1 MGIADRPARGHR
13 KATDPGANR
22 RGRPRGNLRLGDGRG
37 QPPVLACK
45 AMSNEPEADL
55 RRLAWLVESGADEA
69 IEERPQNRL
78 QPSKPAVDQPHET
91 ARPAGFSERQPAP
104 ADVSGADVSGAG
116 TPTAQPAAQPGAQP
130 ALGQSEDAAL
140 TSSDAAV
147 ASARHLAAEAQSI
160 EDLRAALLAFDG
172 CALKATATNLCLFD
186 GNPEAKVMII
196 GEAPGAE
203 EDRQGRP
210 FVGAAGQLLDRMLAP
225 IGLDRQSVY
234 ITNLLFWRPPGNRNP
249 TAAEVA
255 ACLPFLERQ
264 VELVD
269 PSHLLLLGA
278 SSVRTLLAR
287 QEGILKLRGRWAHY
301 QQAGLSRP
309 IPAMPTLHPAYL
321 LRQPAQKRLAWR
333 DFLAFARA
341 FRAGEDPL
349 TSS

>member
-1 MGIADRPARGHR
+1 M
-13 KATDPGANR
+13 
-22 RGRPRGNLRLGDGRG
+22 
-37 QPPVLACK
+37 LAWA
-45 AMSNEPEADL
+45 AMSSERDSDL
-55 RRLAWLVESGADEA
+55 SRLLWQVDSGADEA
-69 IEERPQNRL
+69 IEDRPRDRL
-78 QPSKPAVDQPHET
+78 RPAEPAAEATVNSFADPAVGSPVDPPAAA
-91 ARPAGFSERQPAP
+91 ARPAGFADAAASGAPAP
-104 ADVSGADVSGAG
+104 QAALWQAEDGA
-116 TPTAQPAAQPGAQP
+116 PAA
-130 ALGQSEDAAL
+130 GQ
-140 TSSDAAV
+140 AAV
-147 ASARHLAAEAQSI
+147 ASARHLAAAARSI
-160 EDLRAALLAFDG
+160 DELRAALEAFDG
-172 CALKATATNLCLFD
+172 CALKATAMNLCLYD
-186 GNPEAKVMII
+186 GNPAAKIMIV

-210 FVGAAGQLLDRMLAP
+210 FVGAAGQLLDRMLAA
-225 IGLDRQSVY
+225 IGLDRDTVY

-287 QEGILKLRGRWAHY
+287 QEGILKLRGRWQHY
-301 QQAGLSRP
+301 QHAGLARP
-309 IPAMPTLHPAYL
+309 IPAMPSLHPAYL

-341 FRAGEDPL
+341 CRLGEDPL

>member
-1 MGIADRPARGHR
+1 
-13 KATDPGANR
+13 
-22 RGRPRGNLRLGDGRG
+22 
-37 QPPVLACK
+37 
-45 AMSNEPEADL
+45 MSNEPESDL

-78 QPSKPAVDQPHET
+78 QPFKPAVDQPHET

-160 EDLRAALLAFDG
+160 EDLRAALLAFEG
-172 CALKATATNLCLFD
+172 CALKATAMNLCLFD

>member
-1 MGIADRPARGHR
+1 MQNDRDSAR
-13 KATDPGANR
+13 AA
-22 RGRPRGNLRLGDGRG
+22 
-37 QPPVLACK
+37 
-45 AMSNEPEADL
+45 
-55 RRLAWLVESGADEA
+55 LAWLVESGADEA
-69 IEERPQNRL
+69 IEEAPLNRL
-78 QPSKPAVDQPHET
+78 
-91 ARPAGFSERQPAP
+91 AP
-104 ADVSGADVSGAG
+104 
-116 TPTAQPAAQPGAQP
+116 TPEPPPEPPAAQPPPSPEPSP
-130 ALGQSEDAAL
+130 ARQRPAAPGGFAESRPAPDGRPEGPQAAL
-140 TSSDAAV
+140 WQAEGAGQTASDAAV
-147 ASARHLAAEAQSI
+147 SSARRLAGEAASI
-160 EDLRAALLAFDG
+160 EALRTALAGFDG
-172 CALKATATNLCLFD
+172 CPLKATATNLCLYD
-186 GNPEAKVMII
+186 GNPEAQIMII

-210 FVGAAGQLLDRMLAP
+210 FVGAAGQLLDRMLACV
-225 IGLDRQSVY
+225 GLDRGSVY

-278 SSVRTLLAR
+278 SSVKTLLGR

-301 QQAGLSRP
+301 QHVGLPRP

-333 DFLAFARA
+333 DLLAFHQAV
-341 FRAGEDPL
+341 RAGEDPL

>member
-1 MGIADRPARGHR
+1 
-13 KATDPGANR
+13 
-22 RGRPRGNLRLGDGRG
+22 
-37 QPPVLACK
+37 
-45 AMSNEPEADL
+45 MSNERESDL

-78 QPSKPAVDQPHET
+78 QPPKPAVDPPHET
-91 ARPAGFSERQPAP
+91 AWPETARPEAARPAGFAERQPAP
-104 ADVSGADVSGAG
+104 SDVSGADVSGADVSGA
-116 TPTAQPAAQPGAQP
+116 
-130 ALGQSEDAAL
+130 
-140 TSSDAAV
+140 DAAV

-160 EDLRAALLAFDG
+160 EDLRAALLAFEG

>member
-1 MGIADRPARGHR
+1 M
-13 KATDPGANR
+13 
-22 RGRPRGNLRLGDGRG
+22 
-37 QPPVLACK
+37 
-45 AMSNEPEADL
+45 AMSNERESDL
-55 RRLAWLVESGADEA
+55 SRLIWLVDGGADEA

-78 QPSKPAVDQPHET
+78 QPPKPAPDSRHET
-91 ARPAGFSERQPAP
+91 ARPAGFAE
-104 ADVSGADVSGAG
+104 
-116 TPTAQPAAQPGAQP
+116 AQPASAATPGPQA
-130 ALGQSEDAAL
+130 ALWQSEETGL
-140 TSSDAAV
+140 SSSDAAV
-147 ASARHLAAEAQSI
+147 ASARHLAAEAKSI
-160 EDLRAALLAFDG
+160 EELRAALLAFEG
-172 CALKATATNLCLFD
+172 CALKATAMNLCLFD
-186 GNPEAKVMII
+186 GNPKAQIMII

-210 FVGAAGQLLDRMLAP
+210 FVGAAGQLLDRMLAA
-225 IGLDRQSVY
+225 IGHDRQSVY

-269 PSHLLLLGA
+269 PSHVLLLGA

-301 QQAGLSRP
+301 QHAGLSRP

-349 TSS
+349 TSC

>member
-1 MGIADRPARGHR
+1 MASERDS
-13 KATDPGANR
+13 DL
-22 RGRPRGNLRLGDGRG
+22 GRLL
-37 QPPVLACK
+37 
-45 AMSNEPEADL
+45 
-55 RRLAWLVESGADEA
+55 WLVDSGADEA
-69 IEERPQNRL
+69 IEERPQDRL
-78 QPSKPAVDQPHET
+78 
-91 ARPAGFSERQPAP
+91 RPVAPPPVPPPDPPPAP
-104 ADVSGADVSGAG
+104 APDPPRGAG
-116 TPTAQPAAQPGAQP
+116 AGSQGARPQE
-130 ALGQSEDAAL
+130 ALWRPDDAGLPSA
-140 TSSDAAV
+140 DAAV
-147 ASARHLAAEAQSI
+147 ADARHLAAAAESI
-160 EDLRAALLAFDG
+160 EGLRAALMAFDG
-172 CALKATATNLCLFD
+172 CALKATAMNLCLYD
-186 GNPEAKVMII
+186 GNPAAKVMII

-210 FVGAAGQLLDRMLAP
+210 FVGAAGQLLDRMLAA

-287 QEGILKLRGRWAHY
+287 QEGILKLRGRWQHY
-301 QQAGLSRP
+301 QHAGLPRP
-309 IPAMPTLHPAYL
+309 IPAMPSLHPAYL

-341 FRAGEDPL
+341 YRSGEDPL

>member
-1 MGIADRPARGHR
+1 MVA
-13 KATDPGANR
+13 K
-22 RGRPRGNLRLGDGRG
+22 GDGRG
-37 QPPVLACK
+37 PPPVLAC
-45 AMSNEPEADL
+45 AVMANQRETDL
-55 RRLAWLVESGADEA
+55 DRLAWLAWQMDSGADEA
-69 IEERPQNRL
+69 IEDRPLNRL
-78 QPSKPAVDQPHET
+78 AAPQPESGPASQATRSPDH
-91 ARPAGFSERQPAP
+91 PAGL
-104 ADVSGADVSGAG
+104 AD
-116 TPTAQPAAQPGAQP
+116 PRPNAAQKPSPDPSQRPSPGPSPSPTLGLGAQG
-130 ALGQSEDAAL
+130 AQAAL
-140 TSSDAAV
+140 WQAEAPGVSSSDAAV

-160 EDLRAALLAFDG
+160 DELRAALLAFEG
-172 CALKATATNLCLFD
+172 CALKATATNLCMFD
-186 GNPEAKVMII
+186 GNPAAKVMII

-269 PSHLLLLGA
+269 PSHVLLLGA

-301 QQAGLSRP
+301 QHAGLARP

-349 TSS
+349 TAS

>member
-1 MGIADRPARGHR
+1 
-13 KATDPGANR
+13 
-22 RGRPRGNLRLGDGRG
+22 
-37 QPPVLACK
+37 
-45 AMSNEPEADL
+45 MSKTRESDL
-55 RRLAWLVESGADEA
+55 SALAWLVDGGANEA
-69 IEERPQNRL
+69 IEERPRNRL
-78 QPSKPAVDQPHET
+78 APRPAE
-91 ARPAGFSERQPAP
+91 ARPVDRPAADPAAPPGPGFADSRPATAPAGGRQQALRQPEQ
-104 ADVSGADVSGAG
+104 AG
-116 TPTAQPAAQPGAQP
+116 
-130 ALGQSEDAAL
+130 L

-147 ASARHLAAEAQSI
+147 ASAQHLAAEAQSI
-160 EDLRAALLAFDG
+160 EELRAALLAFEG
-172 CALKATATNLCLFD
+172 CALKATAMNLCLYD
-186 GNPEAKVMII
+186 GNPESQVMII

-210 FVGAAGQLLDRMLAP
+210 FVGAAGQLLDRMLAA
-225 IGLDRQSVY
+225 IGLDLQSVY

-301 QQAGLSRP
+301 QHAGLARP

-333 DFLAFARA
+333 DFLAFSRA
-341 FRAGEDPL
+341 YRAGEDPL

>member
-1 MGIADRPARGHR
+1 
-13 KATDPGANR
+13 
-22 RGRPRGNLRLGDGRG
+22 
-37 QPPVLACK
+37 
-45 AMSNEPEADL
+45 
-55 RRLAWLVESGADEA
+55 
-69 IEERPQNRL
+69 
-78 QPSKPAVDQPHET
+78 
-91 ARPAGFSERQPAP
+91 
-104 ADVSGADVSGAG
+104 
-116 TPTAQPAAQPGAQP
+116 
-130 ALGQSEDAAL
+130 
-140 TSSDAAV
+140 
-147 ASARHLAAEAQSI
+147 
-160 EDLRAALLAFDG
+160 
-172 CALKATATNLCLFD
+172 
-186 GNPEAKVMII
+186 MII

-264 VELVD
+264 VELIN

-333 DFLAFARA
+333 DFLAFAQA

>member
-1 MGIADRPARGHR
+1 M
-13 KATDPGANR
+13 
-22 RGRPRGNLRLGDGRG
+22 
-37 QPPVLACK
+37 LACE
-45 AMSNEPEADL
+45 AMADQRDTDL
-55 RRLAWLVESGADEA
+55 SQLAWLVDSGADEA

-78 QPSKPAVDQPHET
+78 QAPKAAPDTRPVPD
-91 ARPAGFSERQPAP
+91 RPAGLAEPRPGS
-104 ADVSGADVSGAG
+104 
-116 TPTAQPAAQPGAQP
+116 TPTPGAQP
-130 ALGQSEDAAL
+130 ARRQSEESGL
-140 TSSDAAV
+140 SSSDAAV
-147 ASARHLAAEAQSI
+147 ASARHLATEAQSI
-160 EDLRAALLAFDG
+160 EDLRAALLAFEG

-264 VELVD
+264 VELID

-301 QQAGLSRP
+301 QHAGLSRP

>member
-1 MGIADRPARGHR
+1 VA
-13 KATDPGANR
+13 
-22 RGRPRGNLRLGDGRG
+22 
-37 QPPVLACK
+37 QPV
-45 AMSNEPEADL
+45 
-55 RRLAWLVESGADEA
+55 
-69 IEERPQNRL
+69 
-78 QPSKPAVDQPHET
+78 
-91 ARPAGFSERQPAP
+91 
-104 ADVSGADVSGAG
+104 
-116 TPTAQPAAQPGAQP
+116 AQPAAQPGGQPGAQP

-140 TSSDAAV
+140 TSSDAAI

-160 EDLRAALLAFDG
+160 EDLRAALLAFEG
-172 CALKATATNLCLFD
+172 CALKATAMNLCLFD

-333 DFLAFARA
+333 DFLAFNRA

>member
-1 MGIADRPARGHR
+1 M
-13 KATDPGANR
+13 
-22 RGRPRGNLRLGDGRG
+22 
-37 QPPVLACK
+37 LAWA
-45 AMSNEPEADL
+45 AMSNEGDSDL
-55 RRLAWLVESGADEA
+55 SRLVWQVEGGADEA
-69 IEERPQNRL
+69 IEEQPQNRL
-78 QPSKPAVDQPHET
+78 QPREAAPEARRERAPSEGAAER
-91 ARPAGFSERQPAP
+91 RPAA
-104 ADVSGADVSGAG
+104 GAAAG
-116 TPTAQPAAQPGAQP
+116 TQR
-130 ALGQSEDAAL
+130 ALWRSEDAAL
-140 TSSDAAV
+140 PSSDATV
-147 ASARHLAAEAQSI
+147 ASARHLAAEARSI
-160 EDLRAALLAFDG
+160 EGLRAALMQFDG
-172 CALKATATNLCLFD
+172 CALKATATNLCLYD
-186 GNPEAKVMII
+186 GNPEARVMII

-210 FVGAAGQLLDRMLAP
+210 FVGAAGQLLDRMLAA

-287 QEGILKLRGRWAHY
+287 QDGILKLRGRWVHY
-301 QQAGLSRP
+301 QHAALARP

-333 DFLAFARA
+333 DFLAFSRA
-341 FRAGEDPL
+341 FRAGQDPL
-349 TSS
+349 TSC

>member
-1 MGIADRPARGHR
+1 M
-13 KATDPGANR
+13 
-22 RGRPRGNLRLGDGRG
+22 
-37 QPPVLACK
+37 LACE
-45 AMSNEPEADL
+45 AMSNERDPDL
-55 RRLAWLVESGADEA
+55 SRLAWLVDSGADEA

-78 QPSKPAVDQPHET
+78 QPP
-91 ARPAGFSERQPAP
+91 QPAP
-104 ADVSGADVSGAG
+104 DPRTDPAPPDGA
-116 TPTAQPAAQPGAQP
+116 PGALPGGQP
-130 ALGQSEDAAL
+130 PLWRPEDSGL
-140 TSSDAAV
+140 SSSDAAV
-147 ASARHLAAEAQSI
+147 ASAQHLATEAQSI
-160 EDLRAALLAFDG
+160 EALRAALLAFEG

-225 IGLDRQSVY
+225 IGLDRQTVY

-301 QQAGLSRP
+301 QHTGLSRP

-333 DFLAFARA
+333 DFLAFAQA
-341 FRAGEDPL
+341 FHAGEDPL

>member
-1 MGIADRPARGHR
+1 MP
-13 KATDPGANR
+13 N
-22 RGRPRGNLRLGDGRG
+22 
-37 QPPVLACK
+37 
-45 AMSNEPEADL
+45 EADSDL
-55 RRLAWLVESGADEA
+55 SRLAWLAWQVDSGADEA
-69 IEERPQNRL
+69 IEERPLNRL
-78 QPSKPAVDQPHET
+78 AAPRPASGPAPDPRPEAV
-91 ARPAGFSERQPAP
+91 RPAGLAEPRP
-104 ADVSGADVSGAG
+104 GASA
-116 TPTAQPAAQPGAQP
+116 PAAQAAPWQAEAPGP
-130 ALGQSEDAAL
+130 AS
-140 TSSDAAV
+140 TDAAV
-147 ASARHLAAEAQSI
+147 ASARHMAAEARSI
-160 EDLRAALLAFDG
+160 EELRAALLAFDG
-172 CALKATATNLCLFD
+172 CALKATATNLCMFD

-203 EDRQGRP
+203 EDRKGRP

-269 PSHLLLLGA
+269 PSHLMLLGA

-287 QEGILKLRGRWAHY
+287 REGILKLRGRWAHY
-301 QQAGLSRP
+301 QQAGLARP

-333 DFLAFARA
+333 DFLAFAQA

-349 TSS
+349 TAS

>member
-1 MGIADRPARGHR
+1 MP
-13 KATDPGANR
+13 
-22 RGRPRGNLRLGDGRG
+22 
-37 QPPVLACK
+37 
-45 AMSNEPEADL
+45 NERDSDL
-55 RRLAWLVESGADEA
+55 SRLAWLVDSGADEA

-78 QPSKPAVDQPHET
+78 QAPKPAPGP
-91 ARPAGFSERQPAP
+91 RPDPVRPTGLAEPRPSSTPSAG
-104 ADVSGADVSGAG
+104 G
-116 TPTAQPAAQPGAQP
+116 QP
-130 ALGQSEDAAL
+130 ALGQPEDTGL

-160 EDLRAALLAFDG
+160 EDLRAALSAFDG

-333 DFLAFARA
+333 DFLNFARA

>member
-1 MGIADRPARGHR
+1 
-13 KATDPGANR
+13 
-22 RGRPRGNLRLGDGRG
+22 
-37 QPPVLACK
+37 
-45 AMSNEPEADL
+45 MSDERASDL
-55 RRLAWLVESGADEA
+55 STLAWLVDSGADEA
-69 IEERPQNRL
+69 IEDQAQNRL
-78 QPSKPAVDQPHET
+78 KPRT
-91 ARPAGFSERQPAP
+91 ASPEAPTDARRAAAPTAGFADVPATVAAPDGRQP
-104 ADVSGADVSGAG
+104 V
-116 TPTAQPAAQPGAQP
+116 
-130 ALGQSEDAAL
+130 LWQSEETGL
-140 TSSDAAV
+140 SSSDAAV
-147 ASARHLAAEAQSI
+147 ASARHLAAEAHSI
-160 EDLRAALLAFDG
+160 EELRAALSTFEG
-172 CALKATATNLCLFD
+172 CALKATAMNLCLYD

-269 PSHLLLLGA
+269 PSHMLLLGA

-287 QEGILKLRGRWAHY
+287 QEGILKLRGRWGHY
-301 QQAGLSRP
+301 QHAGLAAP

-333 DFLAFARA
+333 DFLAFSQA

-349 TSS
+349 TSC

>member
-1 MGIADRPARGHR
+1 M
-13 KATDPGANR
+13 
-22 RGRPRGNLRLGDGRG
+22 
-37 QPPVLACK
+37 
-45 AMSNEPEADL
+45 AMSKEHESDL
-55 RRLAWLVESGADEA
+55 SRLAWLVDGGADEA

-78 QPSKPAVDQPHET
+78 QPPKPAPDPRREM
-91 ARPAGFSERQPAP
+91 ARPAGFAEAQPA
-104 ADVSGADVSGAG
+104 SAG
-116 TPTAQPAAQPGAQP
+116 TPTAQPAAQP
-130 ALGQSEDAAL
+130 ALWQSEDTGL
-140 TSSDAAV
+140 SSSDAAV
-147 ASARHLAAEAQSI
+147 ASARHLAAEAKSI
-160 EDLRAALLAFDG
+160 EELRAALLAFEG
-172 CALKATATNLCLFD
+172 CALKATAMNLCLFD
-186 GNPEAKVMII
+186 GNPEAQVMII

-269 PSHLLLLGA
+269 PSHVLLLGA

-301 QQAGLSRP
+301 QHAGLSRP

-349 TSS
+349 TSC

>member
-1 MGIADRPARGHR
+1 
-13 KATDPGANR
+13 
-22 RGRPRGNLRLGDGRG
+22 
-37 QPPVLACK
+37 
-45 AMSNEPEADL
+45 MSNERESDL

-78 QPSKPAVDQPHET
+78 QPPKPAVDPPHET
-91 ARPAGFSERQPAP
+91 AWPETARPEAARPAGFAERQPAP
-104 ADVSGADVSGAG
+104 SDVSGADVSGADVSGADVS
-116 TPTAQPAAQPGAQP
+116 GA
-130 ALGQSEDAAL
+130 
-140 TSSDAAV
+140 DAAV

-210 FVGAAGQLLDRMLAP
+210 FVGAAGQLLDRMLAA

-333 DFLAFARA
+333 DFLAFNRA

>member
-1 MGIADRPARGHR
+1 M
-13 KATDPGANR
+13 
-22 RGRPRGNLRLGDGRG
+22 
-37 QPPVLACK
+37 
-45 AMSNEPEADL
+45 
-55 RRLAWLVESGADEA
+55 
-69 IEERPQNRL
+69 
-78 QPSKPAVDQPHET
+78 
-91 ARPAGFSERQPAP
+91 
-104 ADVSGADVSGAG
+104 
-116 TPTAQPAAQPGAQP
+116 
-130 ALGQSEDAAL
+130 
-140 TSSDAAV
+140 
-147 ASARHLAAEAQSI
+147 AAEARSI

-196 GEAPGAE
+196 GEVPGAE

-301 QQAGLSRP
+301 QQAGLARP

-333 DFLAFARA
+333 DFLTFARA
-341 FRAGEDPL
+341 FHAGEDPL

>member
-1 MGIADRPARGHR
+1 M
-13 KATDPGANR
+13 
-22 RGRPRGNLRLGDGRG
+22 
-37 QPPVLACK
+37 
-45 AMSNEPEADL
+45 
-55 RRLAWLVESGADEA
+55 
-69 IEERPQNRL
+69 
-78 QPSKPAVDQPHET
+78 
-91 ARPAGFSERQPAP
+91 
-104 ADVSGADVSGAG
+104 
-116 TPTAQPAAQPGAQP
+116 
-130 ALGQSEDAAL
+130 

-255 ACLPFLERQ
+255 ACLPFLQRQ
-264 VELVD
+264 IELVD

-309 IPAMPTLHPAYL
+309 LPAMPTLHPAYL

-333 DFLAFARA
+333 DFLTFARA